1 MDTAKLAETVAQ
13 PTCSGGTILT
23 DPHPDEPTT
32 APLFSGHSHGDGDA
46 TPTAHPNP
54 VTANQFPVFL
64 SADRP
69 EPAQ

>member
-1 MDTAKLAETVAQ
+1 M
-13 PTCSGGTILT
+13 T